1 MLQEGEK
8 STAKVSP
15 PAPPRQSGGTGGRTG
30 RQPSLSGFCPK
41 PFPGCHEK

>member
-8 STAKVSP
+8 RTAKVSP
-15 PAPPRQSGGTGGRTG
+15 PAPPRQPGGTGGRTG

-41 PFPGCHEK
+41 PFPGYHEK